1 MKKAVV
7 LGMILLALGVMAYAD
22 GVTVGMDFGRTQF
35 NVASN
40 NGQSGADIMQGW
52 TGPTNQFPLGQR
64 LDFQFAWSNDHTG
77 LNFTYYLMNAW
88 GLPPT
93 VKDQA
98 GNLMGI
104 VNAYGTLKFI
114 PDMFSVY
121 IGEFR
126 GDGWDHFRLD
136 SAHPIHDVDNNSV
149 GRFAG
154 WGAIFDVAPK
164 GSGFEAAMF
173 ARLPDPTTQTYATLQ
188 TISEATSQYDFAA
201 QYTVPNTVTIGAGS
215 TTFAFAPSSERNVF
229 VQGQLLM
236 VPNLTIFDNFYYAG
250 FDARPKKLTIFSD
263 ELAFSYDMKPLT
275 IIFAGFFG
283 GNSSGGSPDYGTAL
297 TSLYV
302 ANGNKNYTGWALDPE
317 VIYNMGAVSLG
328 LYASISGVSVSG
340 SGIGYQVEPY
350 VKLNDF
356 GCRISFLYAGS
367 TLSGTKATWEIPVE
381 IDWGF

>member
-7 LGMILLALGVMAYAD
+7 LGMILLALGCMAYAD
-22 GVTVGMDFGRTQF
+22 GVTVGLDFGRTHMD
-35 NVASN
+35 VASN
-40 NGQSGADIMQGW
+40 NGQSGSDIMQGW
-52 TGPTNQFPLGQR
+52 AGQTGQFPLGQR
-64 LDFQFAWSNDHTG
+64 IDFQFAWSNDHTG
-77 LNFTYYLMNAW
+77 FNVTYYQMN
-88 GLPPT
+88 GLFTPT
-93 VKDQA
+93 QADKA
-98 GNLMGI
+98 GNLYGI

-114 PDMFSVY
+114 PDMFTAY
-121 IGEFR
+121 IGVFR

-136 SAHPIHDVDNNSV
+136 SAHPIHDMDNNSV

-154 WGAIFDVAPK
+154 WGAILDIAPK

-173 ARLPDPTTQTYATLQ
+173 ARLQDPEVIGTQ

-215 TTFAFAPSSERNVF
+215 TTFAAAPSSERNVF

-236 VPNLTIFDNFYYAG
+236 IPNLTIFDNFYYAG
-250 FDARPKKLTIFSD
+250 FDARPSKMTIYSD

-283 GNSSGGSPDYGTAL
+283 GNSLGGGPDYGTSL

-302 ANGNKNYTGWALDPE
+302 ANGKKNYTGWSLNPE
-317 VIYNMGAVSLG
+317 VIYNMGALSLG
-328 LYASISGVSVSG
+328 LYASINGVSVSG
-340 SGIGYQVEPY
+340 SGIGYTVEPY

-356 GCRISFLYAGS
+356 GTRISFLYAGS